1 MRSRARPSKTSER
14 RLAAGVTKPIQ
25 QRSRAL
31 GAEATTGEA
40 AERILPCSLLRNQR
54 DLQGEVEEEA
64 VEMAANLEVR

>member
-1 MRSRARPSKTSER
+1 M
-14 RLAAGVTKPIQ
+14 TKPIQ

-31 GAEATTGEA
+31 GVEATTGEV